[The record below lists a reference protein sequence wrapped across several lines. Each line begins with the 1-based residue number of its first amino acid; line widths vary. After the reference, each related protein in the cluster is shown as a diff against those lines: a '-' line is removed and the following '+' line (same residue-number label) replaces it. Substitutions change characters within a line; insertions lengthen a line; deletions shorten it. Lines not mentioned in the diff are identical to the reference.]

1 MMKDRRNYA
10 KIRSLIEAAAAEL
23 AEDTGAELMT
33 KQAMDLG
40 AMVSFARDA
49 YECFKGLDEAL
60 YEIGELYEN

>member
-33 KQAMDLG
+33 K
-40 AMVSFARDA
+40 
-49 YECFKGLDEAL
+49 
-60 YEIGELYEN
+60 